1 MRMKKNSRASI
12 APRIAFAAIL
22 APILWLCPAIK
33 AQASPQT
40 NATSSMPEAE
50 LQTGIALTRQ
60 GHFRDAIPH
69 LLAAQGRV
77 SEGYAAD
84 FNLALCYVATGRQ
97 KPAIQVLN
105 TLTSSG
111 HPTAAVYNLLAQ
123 AYIADNQPDKAFDAL
138 QQAAALTP
146 QDEKLYLF
154 ITDACMDHKSY
165 ALGVRVAD
173 LGLRNVPRSAHL
185 LYERALFLTYQDR
198 LDLAKKDFDRAR
210 EVAPESDT
218 AYMAAGQE
226 NLLEGNIPEAIHV
239 AREGVGRFKDNYV
252 LLQLLG
258 EALIHSGVDPGQ
270 PEFAEA
276 QAALEK
282 SVALHPD
289 YSHSQIALGK
299 LYLMGNRLDEAI
311 AHLEIARQLE
321 PDNTSVYSGDFV
333 TMTANVAPATA
344 TGEVTFMNGDSPLGV
359 AQVTAG
365 TAVFAQA
372 FNVDGTFNITA
383 VYNGDPNDAAS
394 TSNVVVLNV
403 IDNSNDDDVRK
414 GGRVPLGRH

>member
-84 FNLALCYVATGRQ
+84 FNLALCYVATGQ
-97 KPAIQVLN
+97 PKPAIQVLN

-123 AYIADNQPDKAFDAL
+123 AYIADNQPDEAFDAL

-173 LGLRNVPRSAHL
+173 LGLRNVPRSGHL

-321 PDNTSVYSGDFV
+321 PDNTSVYSHL
-333 TMTANVAPATA
+333 ATA
-344 TGEVTFMNGDSPLGV
+344 YRRRGEPQEAQKMLTILANLNDEQAAKIRSGPPVRQGSSAPPGV
-359 AQVTAG
+359 E
-365 TAVFAQA
+365 
-372 FNVDGTFNITA
+372 
-383 VYNGDPNDAAS
+383 
-394 TSNVVVLNV
+394 
-403 IDNSNDDDVRK
+403 
-414 GGRVPLGRH
+414 

>member
-1 MRMKKNSRASI
+1 MKQNNLASI
-12 APRIAFAAIL
+12 ALRVALVAIL
-22 APILWLCPAIK
+22 QLILWPCPSTQAQIK
-33 AQASPQT
+33 NSTPQPESQPNQPA
-40 NATSSMPEAE
+40 NAVSSTPEAE
-50 LQTGIALTRQ
+50 LQTGISLTRQ
-60 GHFRDAIPH
+60 RHFRDAIPH
-69 LLAAQGRV
+69 LLAAHGRV
-77 SEGYAAD
+77 TEGYAAD
-84 FNLALCYVATGRQ
+84 FNLALCYVAIGQ
-97 KPAIQVLN
+97 PQPAILVLKALSN
-105 TLTSSG
+105 SG
-111 HPTAAVYNLLAQ
+111 HPTAPVENLLAQ
-123 AYIADNQPDKAFDAL
+123 AYVADNEPDKAFDAL
-138 QQAAALTP
+138 QQASALTP

-173 LGLRNVPRSAHL
+173 LGLQNVPRSAHL

-282 SVALHPD
+282 SVVLHPD

-299 LYLMGNRLDEAI
+299 LYLMGNRLDDAI
-311 AHLEIARQLE
+311 AHLESARQLE
-321 PDNTSVYSGDFV
+321 PDNTSVYSHL
-333 TMTANVAPATA
+333 ATA
-344 TGEVTFMNGDSPLGV
+344 
-359 AQVTAG
+359 
-365 TAVFAQA
+365 
-372 FNVDGTFNITA
+372 
-383 VYNGDPNDAAS
+383 YR
-394 TSNVVVLNV
+394 
-403 IDNSNDDDVRK
+403 RK
-414 GGRVPLGRH
+414 GESQESQKMLAILASLNDEQAAKIRSGPPVRQGSSASPRVE